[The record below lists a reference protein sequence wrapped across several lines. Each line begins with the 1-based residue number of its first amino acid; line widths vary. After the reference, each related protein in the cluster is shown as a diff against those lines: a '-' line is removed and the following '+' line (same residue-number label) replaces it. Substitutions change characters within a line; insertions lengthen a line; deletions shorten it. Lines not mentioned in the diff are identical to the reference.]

1 MRVQHKPKHSSC
13 RSETKNL
20 TLGDLIVRTYSAR
33 GEKRALNLLRLAMEA
48 NVIKFSR
55 QQGLG
60 EMSVPL

>member
-1 MRVQHKPKHSSC
+1 MSAQHQTKQSSR

-20 TLGDLIVRTYSAR
+20 TLGDLIARTYGAR
-33 GEKRALNLLRLAMEA
+33 GEKQPLNLLRLAMEA
-48 NVIKFSR
+48 DVIKFSR